1 MGTTTYAETIAK
13 YEAALA
19 TLRIIH
25 GDPDFPN
32 PRHARTMERFANLLA
47 AKARQQ
53 FAAEREA

>member
-1 MGTTTYAETIAK
+1 MSTDTYAQTIAK

-32 PRHARTMERFANLLA
+32 PRHARIMERFANLLA
-47 AKARQQ
+47 AKARAQ
-53 FAAEREA
+53 FTAEQTA